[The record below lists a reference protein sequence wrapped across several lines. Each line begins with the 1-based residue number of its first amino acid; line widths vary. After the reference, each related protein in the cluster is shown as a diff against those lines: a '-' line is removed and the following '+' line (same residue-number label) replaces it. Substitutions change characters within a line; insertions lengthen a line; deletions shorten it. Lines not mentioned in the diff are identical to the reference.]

1 MNTFELTS
9 SLQIVLSA
17 EAQEPLKLA
26 ARDLAKDIQMATG
39 HAVAPSIVQEKPS
52 RDGIVI
58 RIQPEAFSEDAVENW
73 RLHSEPNNMLFI
85 DGSDMR
91 GAIYGIYAYSAD
103 FLHVDPC
110 YLWTQIPVRRLES
123 FK

>member
-1 MNTFELTS
+1 MDQKKLM
-9 SLQIVLSA
+9 
-17 EAQEPLKLA
+17 EPLKLA
-26 ARDLAKDIQMATG
+26 AQDLAKDIQMATG

-85 DGSDMR
+85 DGSVNS
-91 GAIYGIYAYSAD
+91 ISD
-103 FLHVDPC
+103 FVV
-110 YLWTQIPVRRLES
+110 TVPVL
-123 FK
+123 KL